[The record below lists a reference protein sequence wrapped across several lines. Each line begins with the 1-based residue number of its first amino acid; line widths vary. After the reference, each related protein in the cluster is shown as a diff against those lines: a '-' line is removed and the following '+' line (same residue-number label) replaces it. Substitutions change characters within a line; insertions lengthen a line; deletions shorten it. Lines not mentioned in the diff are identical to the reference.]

1 MKKKIAFLLAA
12 VMLFG
17 ATVGATIAWLQAE
30 TDQVRNTFTYGK
42 IAIELDEAEVD
53 EYGVPNASSDSR
65 VDSNEYKLVPGHTY
79 TKDPTVYVKN
89 GSEKCWVFAKV
100 AVSEEV
106 ANVIEEL
113 VINKEWIALGD
124 EYPGVYYYQG
134 PVDVSEEDGDDYF
147 EIDPAVFDS
156 FTVKDDADVSKVTA
170 EDAITIDA
178 YAVQYDNFETAAVDA
193 WTATFGKPSSDPV
206 SSEAP

>member
-106 ANVIEEL
+106 AKVIESL
-113 VINKEWIALGD
+113 VINDEWKALGA
-124 EYPGVYYYQG
+124 EYPGVYYYEA
-134 PVDVSEEDGDDYF
+134 PVDRSTVTGDDYF

-156 FTVKDDADVSKVTA
+156 FTVKDGADVSKVTA

-178 YAVQYDNFETAAVDA
+178 YAVQYDNFETSAVDA
-193 WTATFGKPSSDPV
+193 WTATFGAPTSDPV